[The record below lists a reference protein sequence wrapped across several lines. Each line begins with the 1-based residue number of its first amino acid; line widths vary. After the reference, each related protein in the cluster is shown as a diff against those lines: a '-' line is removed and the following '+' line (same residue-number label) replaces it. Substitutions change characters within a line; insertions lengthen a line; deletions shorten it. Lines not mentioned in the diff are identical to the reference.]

1 MTLVLSENQCKKFHC
16 QYTMPCTMR
25 NPLKKVLLCLMAT
38 FTLSPLLKS
47 DCLADL
53 NYLKDCLAP
62 TDATYLNKAL
72 FRYTVSGQEETIKML
87 QKLPFFEAT
96 MEKALANA
104 DVPDWL
110 KYIPLAESRLK
121 ISAVSPAGA
130 VGLWQIMP
138 RTGRS
143 LGLTINDKIDERLDT
158 YKASVAAAKYL
169 KQLHGQFD
177 DWLLALAAYNCGA
190 SNVRKAQRRS
200 GGYFYHEISRFLP
213 RQTRR
218 YIPRV
223 LTIASIA
230 RKPKAFGLT
239 VTSKSVPPVLVTVSN
254 PTRLSEIARYYCM
267 SKAQLYALNPSFL
280 KGKIGAAHLPAKVVI
295 PAMVYQSHERVSV
308 LKISQHLQVEEILLK
323 SALLDQAHR
332 APLALDG
339 APKAANSYRIPNLL
353 AFSLTLPV

>member
-1 MTLVLSENQCKKFHC
+1 
-16 QYTMPCTMR
+16 
-25 NPLKKVLLCLMAT
+25 MAT

-62 TDATYLNKAL
+62 KDATYLNKAL

-96 MEKALANA
+96 MEKALADA
-104 DVPDWL
+104 EVPDWL

-121 ISAVSPAGA
+121 TSAVSPAGA

-143 LGLTINDKIDERLDT
+143 LGLIINEQVDERMDT

-169 KQLHGQFD
+169 KQLHHQFG

-190 SNVRKAQRRS
+190 GNVRKAQRRS

-213 RQTRR
+213 KQTRR

-223 LTIASIA
+223 LTIARIA
-230 RKPKAFGLT
+230 QKPQAFGLS
-239 VTSKSVPPVLVTVSN
+239 VTRKSVPPVVVTVTS
-254 PTRLSEIARYYCM
+254 PARLSEIARYYCM
-267 SKAQLYALNPSFL
+267 PKAQLSALNPSFL
-280 KGKIGAAHLPAKVVI
+280 KGKIGAAQLPATVVI
-295 PAMVYQSHERVSV
+295 PAIVYQSYERISI
-308 LKISQHLQVEEILLK
+308 LKISQHLHPEETSLK
-323 SALLDQAHR
+323 PALLNQAPR
-332 APLALDG
+332 APLAQNGTSKDT
-339 APKAANSYRIPNLL
+339 SSFSIPYLL
-353 AFSLTLPV
+353 AFSLPLPV